1 MAVNLFMI
9 NILLAL
15 AWGAVTGSFS
25 APSLAFGFVLGFVA
39 LWLPRWLWGDTRY
52 FRRIYLVARLFGV
65 FLYELAKSGYSVLVL
80 VLKPG
85 LDFKPGILAIPLE
98 TRSGPE
104 ITTFANLIS
113 LTPGTL
119 SIDVSQDRHTLYVH
133 AINISDP
140 DVEKRAM
147 KLAFEDNIME
157 AFR

>member
-1 MAVNLFMI
+1 MAINLFMI

-25 APSLAFGFVLGFVA
+25 AASLAFGFVLGFIA
-39 LWLPRWLWGDTRY
+39 LWLPRWLWGETKY
-52 FRRIYLVARLFGV
+52 FRRIYLIARLVGV
-65 FLYELAKSGYSVLVL
+65 FVYELAKSGFSVLKL

-119 SIDVSQDRHTLYVH
+119 SIDVSQDRRTLYVH
-133 AINISDP
+133 AMDISDP
-140 DVEKRAM
+140 EAEKQAM
-147 KLAFEDNIME
+147 KKAFEENIME